1 MSAEMKTV
9 PTTRTFVVSLFIVF
23 VGLGFAINA
32 AGQRGLGG
40 FTDVR
45 ALQEKILTA
54 ERGTPDQAVA
64 AMREAVEQF
73 KTNPTAWY
81 YYGLAL
87 KRSGDLAGAR
97 DAFRKSFKFD
107 PNFVQARLRLAQTLL
122 LANQPGEA
130 EKEARR
136 ALDTDAKPGD
146 KHYVFGEVYLF
157 CGDAAK
163 ALTEAQASIQTN
175 SSFAPALLLKHKATL
190 LTLARSNDWKP
201 EKLEQQRQLLKDAI
215 ESLEKYFA
223 LAQPKANYGFLSDQL
238 ETLRFYAKAAEEDPQ
253 APGRQV
259 FFPSEVTIKAH
270 IFSKPPP
277 QYTEDARFAHMQGTV
292 MMAAVLSADGNIE
305 HILALQTLGFGLT
318 GMSIEAAKQI
328 KFTPATKD
336 GLPVATWMDYQ
347 LPPGCSL
354 NTTSIYI
361 DWALR

>member
-1 MSAEMKTV
+1 MS
-9 PTTRTFVVSLFIVF
+9 
-23 VGLGFAINA
+23 
-32 AGQRGLGG
+32 
-40 FTDVR
+40 DVR
-45 ALQEKILTA
+45 ALQEKIWTA

-87 KRSGDLAGAR
+87 TRSGDLAGAR

-107 PNFVQARLRLAQTLL
+107 PNFVQARLRLAQTFL

-136 ALDTDAKPGD
+136 ALDSDARAGD
-146 KHYVFGEVYLF
+146 KNYVFGEVYLF

-175 SSFAPALLLKHKATL
+175 SSFAPAFLLKHKATL
-190 LTLARSNDWKP
+190 LMLAKGDYVKP
-201 EKLEQQRQLLKDAI
+201 EKREQQRQLLKDAI
-215 ESLEKYFA
+215 GSLEKYLA
-223 LAQPKANYGFLSDQL
+223 LAQPKGYDGFLRDQL
-238 ETLRFYAKAAEEDPQ
+238 ESLRFYAKAAEEDPQ

-259 FFPSEVTIKAH
+259 FFPNEVTIKAH
-270 IFSKPPP
+270 IFSKPAP
-277 QYTEDARFAHMQGTV
+277 QYTDDARFAHMQGTV

-318 GMSIEAAKQI
+318 GTSIEAAKQI

-336 GLPVATWMDYQ
+336 GRAVATWMQ
-347 LPPGCSL
+347 LEYRFNL
-354 NTTSIYI
+354 Y
-361 DWALR
+361 